1 METLVHR
8 LLLPVI
14 SSVLIAFGLCLCVC
28 ECVCVLIYLP
38 KEQRENSYVT
48 KAGALWFGVLREAS
62 ALTSVTLI
70 SFSHFPWESFPFSI
84 R

>member
-1 METLVHR
+1 MCFNLFAKGAER
-8 LLLPVI
+8 KQ
-14 SSVLIAFGLCLCVC
+14 LCT
-28 ECVCVLIYLP
+28 
-38 KEQRENSYVT
+38 VT

-70 SFSHFPWESFPFSI
+70 SFSHFLWESFPFSI